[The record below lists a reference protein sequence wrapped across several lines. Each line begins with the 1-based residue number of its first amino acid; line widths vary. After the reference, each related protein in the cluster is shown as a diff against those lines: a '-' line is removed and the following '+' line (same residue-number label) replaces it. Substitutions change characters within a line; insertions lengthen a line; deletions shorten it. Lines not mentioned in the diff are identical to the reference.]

1 MLWSCEAAYFHIA
14 PAAKAAPVSIQDLT
28 KRPLVLPDASWA
40 DTDPTR
46 RQLSARAQ
54 RLVTRWCPTSRWRP
68 VLLRC
73 RSRRAGVAGAVASV
87 PIAEAFGYA
96 KKLTWV
102 SLDPPLIE
110 TFAVITRDPTSL
122 SPATE
127 AMIGL
132 INQHMRMLH
141 REYESA

>member
-1 MLWSCEAAYFHIA
+1 MLWSCEAAFFHIA
-14 PAAKAAPVSIQDLT
+14 PAATAAPVSIQDLT

-54 RLVTRWCPTSRWRP
+54 RLGHPLVPDIEVETGAAALSIAA
-68 VLLRC
+68 
-73 RSRRAGVAGAVASV
+73 SGVAGAVASV
-87 PIAEAFGYA
+87 PIAEALGYA